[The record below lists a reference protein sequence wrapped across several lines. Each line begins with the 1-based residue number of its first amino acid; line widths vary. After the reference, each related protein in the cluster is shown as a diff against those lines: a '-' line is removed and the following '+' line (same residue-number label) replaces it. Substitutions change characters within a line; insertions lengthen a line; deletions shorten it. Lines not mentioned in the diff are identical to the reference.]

1 MTPPTTHAW
10 QPVLTALTGLRLAIY
25 DDLLRFGSLQYDT
38 LTRDL
43 PAGPAAG
50 ALTTLQ
56 VAFAWLER
64 HRLIRRGVAEGDW
77 RAVPIAQAAE
87 LYQAHGPLAT
97 IAQPVA
103 QAVTSTPAP
112 KPATPATAPRRPVQA
127 HQVEIFALDGYKL

>member
-1 MTPPTTHAW
+1 MPTPTTPW
-10 QPVLTALTGLRLAIY
+10 EVVLCGLTGLRLAIY

-103 QAVTSTPAP
+103 QAVAPTPAP
-112 KPATPATAPRRPVQA
+112 KPTTPATAPRRPVQA